1 MKPDIKVGD
10 LCQYLSRTL
19 LIIGEP
25 FLDSPSCKP
34 WVEAVELD
42 DNTFR
47 RVRCDTLTL
56 IQRAKGNDNDQRI

>member
-1 MKPDIKVGD
+1 MIVDVKPGD
-10 LCQYLSRTL
+10 LCRYMSRTL

-25 FLDSPSCKP
+25 FLDGPSCKP
-34 WVEAVELD
+34 WVESIEID

-56 IQRAKGNDNDQRI
+56 IQRAKENDNDQRI